1 MAAGRE
7 MAAPWE
13 HPGKQDIN
21 HVLRRLIVNLQ
32 DLILAR
38 PARVA
43 ALSTLLVILALLL
56 GWQVEFRTAR
66 KDLAPPGDSEQ
77 ARYERMLER
86 IGGGGLITA
95 VAEATGDA
103 AGDVEALQVFTD
115 DLATSFAASP
125 LVARTFHKVDLDW
138 FTRHA
143 LWLAPAAE
151 LQAAAAGLDG
161 QADLLAGLDGVTNLA
176 DLNLLAA
183 GVLTDPGRQGSAPS
197 AGEQDQAAAGLA
209 ALTRALEQERQFLA
223 DPTGTTAH
231 LGQFVAL
238 RSLVAESIP
247 DQGYLAS
254 HDGTLLFILI
264 TPRSDDESLPV
275 LRTLLAD
282 LRQRAAAT
290 TRLHPGFH
298 AAFTGESATTVDE
311 MDTVRR
317 DTWRTGLVAAVG
329 VTLLTLVVFRWKR
342 NALIVMLSL
351 ASGVAWSFGAV
362 FVELGYLNMIT
373 SAFLSTLVGVGV
385 AYGIHPVSEYE
396 MEEGHCHDPVAAV
409 RAAYYRTGT
418 GVIVSAVTTSVA
430 FFSIL
435 LMQFRGFAE
444 LGLVAGVGV
453 LFCLLAALTTLPA
466 LLVLDG
472 RRRHRL
478 ETAAG
483 RTPTQRA
490 TAVDRWWVE
499 RGAGSITRFPR
510 TTTLAALA
518 LTAVA
523 GWAARDI
530 GFNINMLDLL
540 PDDAESLQYQRRMV
554 LESDLSP
561 FFNMATAADLE
572 SLEKMAA
579 VAAGEPTI
587 STFDSILPLLPDP
600 SADAARQVVARHI
613 LAMKA
618 PARATPLTADL
629 MTASLVRLE
638 SSLATAADDA
648 FAAGIMKLALPLE
661 DARAAAEAARK
672 TAAVADPALVAAWN
686 HGQEGLLTWAQDSLV
701 ELQRAAGQ
709 AAPTL
714 ADLPEEIRRRYL
726 TADGHFLAYMQP
738 VSSVFDADYL
748 DRYLAA
754 SRRVD
759 REVTGFP
766 VVFRRMSQRITDG
779 FRTAVI
785 GGGFLVM
792 VVLLIDTRSIR
803 DTILAALP
811 LAMGVTWMLGAMRLL
826 GLSYNFANL
835 VAVPLIIGVGIDN
848 GVHIIHRWKL
858 EGDLGMHVIL
868 RRTVRA
874 ILIASLTT
882 MVGFGSLALAS
893 HRGMAG
899 LGLLLLLG
907 VGACLVTSTLVLP
920 NLLLALGL
928 ARR

>member
-1 MAAGRE
+1 MAAGRG
-7 MAAPWE
+7 MAAPGE
-13 HPGKQDIN
+13 HPGNQDTN
-21 HVLRRLIVNLQ
+21 HVLRRLIGNLQ

-43 ALSTLLVILALLL
+43 ALSTLLVILALIL

-77 ARYERMLER
+77 ARYERMLAR

-95 VAEATGDA
+95 VAEATGSDG
-103 AGDVEALQVFTD
+103 GDTEALQAFAD
-115 DLATSFAASP
+115 DLAAAFAASP
-125 LVARTFHKVDLDW
+125 LVDHTFHKVDLDW

-143 LWLAPAAE
+143 LWLAPAE
-151 LQAAAAGLDG
+151 DLQAAAQGLDD
-161 QADLLAGLDGVTNLA
+161 QSALLAGLQGVTSLA
-176 DLNLLAA
+176 GLNALAA
-183 GVLTDPGRQGSAPS
+183 DVLSDPDRQGSAPS
-197 AGEQDQAAAGLA
+197 SEEQDQAAAGLA
-209 ALTRALEQERQFLA
+209 ALTLALEQENEFLA
-223 DPTGTTAH
+223 DPAGTA
-231 LGQFVAL
+231 QRL
-238 RSLVAESIP
+238 RRFELLASLVAASVP

-254 HDGTLLFILI
+254 HDSSLLFILI

-275 LRTLLAD
+275 LRALLAD
-282 LRQRAAAT
+282 LRQRAEAT
-290 TRLHPGFH
+290 TQQHPGFH

-317 DTWRTGLVAAVG
+317 DTWRTGLVAAAG

-409 RAAYYRTGT
+409 RAAYFRTGT
-418 GVIVSAVTTSVA
+418 GVAVSAVTTSVA

-435 LMQFRGFAE
+435 LMRFRGFAE
-444 LGLVAGVGV
+444 LGMVAGVGV

-483 RTPTQRA
+483 GTPAQRA
-490 TAVDRWWVE
+490 TVVDRWWVE

-510 TTTLAALA
+510 TTTLAAIA
-518 LTAVA
+518 LTALA

-572 SLEKMAA
+572 SLKKMAA
-579 VAAGEPTI
+579 IAAEEPTI
-587 STFDSILPLLPDP
+587 SSFDSILPLVPDRN
-600 SADAARQVVARHI
+600 ADAARQVVARHI
-613 LAMKA
+613 LALEA
-618 PARATPLTADL
+618 PARATPLTGDL
-629 MTASLVRLE
+629 MTASLARLE
-638 SSLATAADDA
+638 GALATAADDA

-661 DARAAAEAARK
+661 DSRAAAETARK
-672 TAAVADPALVAAWN
+672 TAAGADGALVAAWN
-686 HGQEGLLTWAQDSLV
+686 QGQDALLAWSQSSLE

-709 AAPTL
+709 ATPTL
-714 ADLPEEIRRRYL
+714 DELPEEIRRRYL

-738 VSSVFDADYL
+738 VSSVFESDFL
-748 DRYLAA
+748 DQYLAA

-759 REVTGFP
+759 QEVTGFP

-779 FRTAVI
+779 FRRAVI
-785 GGGFLVM
+785 GGGFLVLL
-792 VVLLIDTRSIR
+792 VLLIDTRSLR
-803 DTILAALP
+803 DTVLAGLP
-811 LAMGVTWMLGAMRLL
+811 LAMGVTWMLGGMRLL

-874 ILIASLTT
+874 ILIASMTT